1 MARILFLVGIV
12 AAVLVA
18 CVARGGIFPWILGAL
33 GIVTGI
39 LVWWEGTAGILVA
52 TIALIV
58 ALSAILQQ
66 PLNPEWL
73 SHVVFFVRLFVAHVA
88 LAAAALAILLPRA
101 PSPRASEP

>member
-18 CVARGGIFPWILGAL
+18 CVARGCIFPWSLGAFC
-33 GIVTGI
+33 IVVGI

-58 ALSAILQQ
+58 ALSAIFQQ

-73 SHVVFFVRLFVAHVA
+73 SHLVFFVRLFVAHVA
-88 LAAAALAILLPRA
+88 LAAGALAIIVPR
-101 PSPRASEP
+101 PVEP

>member
-1 MARILFLVGIV
+1 MARILFLVGLV
-12 AAVLVA
+12 AAVFVA
-18 CVARGGIFPWILGAL
+18 FLARGGVFPWILGAL

-39 LVWWEGTAGILVA
+39 LVWWERTAGVLVA

-73 SHVVFFVRLFVAHVA
+73 QHLVFFVRLFVAHVA
-88 LAAAALAILLPRA
+88 LSAGLLAILLPR
-101 PSPRASEP
+101 PVEP

>member
-12 AAVLVA
+12 AAVVVA
-18 CVARGGIFPWILGAL
+18 WCARGGVFPWILGAL

-39 LVWWEGTAGILVA
+39 LFWWERTAGVLVA
-52 TIALIV
+52 TIALVV

-88 LAAAALAILLPRA
+88 LAAGALAILVPRPA
-101 PSPRASEP
+101 EP

>member
-1 MARILFLVGIV
+1 MARILFLVGVV

-18 CVARGGIFPWILGAL
+18 CFARGGMFPWVLGAL

-39 LVWWEGTAGILVA
+39 LVWWERTAGVLIA
-52 TIALIV
+52 AIALIV

-73 SHVVFFVRLFVAHVA
+73 SHLVFFVRLFVAHVA
-88 LAAAALAILLPRA
+88 LAAAALAILLPRPAA
-101 PSPRASEP
+101 P